1 MIWRWVM
8 SWFTP
13 CRPRAAHLDAA
24 VNEALLAGNEAEK
37 AAEDMTALTEA
48 VEVRAR
54 GVALEAAKRL
64 ERQEARRQARE
75 KAARERGIVSV
86 VDDLL
91 QLQSFGGSGERKS

>member
-13 CRPRAAHLDAA
+13 YRPRAAQLDAA
-24 VNEALLAGNEAEK
+24 VNEALLAGNEAER

-64 ERQEARRQARE
+64 KRQEARRAARE
-75 KAARERGIVSV
+75 KAARERGIVPV

-91 QLQSFGGSGERKS
+91 QLQSFGGSGDRKG